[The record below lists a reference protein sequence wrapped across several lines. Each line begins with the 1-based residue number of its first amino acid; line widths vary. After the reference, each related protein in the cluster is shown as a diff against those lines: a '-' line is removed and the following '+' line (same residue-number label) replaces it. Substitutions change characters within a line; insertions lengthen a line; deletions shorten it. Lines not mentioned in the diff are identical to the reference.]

1 MLFEDNN
8 LVKFLMNG
16 ESQILIGTRIETTL
30 VDHVKSLMENWE
42 LCNSLWVDMIQVFK
56 SYGGSQSGFFKE
68 ECDHTIQ
75 EAERKMNSVAWAI
88 L

>member
-30 VDHVKSLMENWE
+30 VDHVKSLMEN
-42 LCNSLWVDMIQVFK
+42 
-56 SYGGSQSGFFKE
+56 
-68 ECDHTIQ
+68 
-75 EAERKMNSVAWAI
+75 
-88 L
+88 